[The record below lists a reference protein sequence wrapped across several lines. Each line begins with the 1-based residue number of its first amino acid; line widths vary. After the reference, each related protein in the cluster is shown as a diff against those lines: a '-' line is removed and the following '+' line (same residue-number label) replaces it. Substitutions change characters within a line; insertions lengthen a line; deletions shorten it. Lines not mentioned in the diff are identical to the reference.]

1 VFFAALAF
9 APLAFAQSGV
19 VKSEG
24 QPIPGAT
31 VRATQGERIL
41 LTLTDE
47 NGAFDFT
54 GMTPGAW
61 NVDVDMFGFDR
72 LRKEVTIGAL
82 PTKIDLTLQLRD
94 RSRPQQAR
102 QATEEPLDNPL
113 ASAVTAGEPPSL
125 SQGAPLAGADAANEA
140 LVMAGS
146 VSSGLQ
152 TNAGDFGGFGGPGG
166 PGGLS
171 AAGPGGGRGG
181 GFGGPGGGGGRGG
194 GGGGFGG
201 PGGRGGRGGRGG
213 VPRDRNGNPAFVGN
227 RNPNNN
233 RVTGSIFYTIG
244 NSVVDAKPFAVNGI
258 EAPKAAY
265 AQNRYGISAGGPF
278 AVPKLFSF
286 PKLFWF
292 VNYYGNRLK
301 NGVENAYS
309 LPTAAERMGNFAGL
323 PTIYDPTNNTP
334 FSGNQIPLTRLNP
347 IALGLLNFLPL
358 PNQNVPTT
366 NQDYRLSA
374 ANPNNSQNLNTRF
387 NATVTP
393 KDTLA
398 TTFNY
403 QSRYT
408 ATFDYF
414 GCCDLVNGHGFNLV
428 ENWRHRFATGIF
440 NSVNLTFNR
449 NTNLTTPY
457 FANGP
462 NVAAELG
469 IQGTSPNPLN
479 FGPPNLSF
487 TNFSALSDSNAATS
501 AIWNYGINDLL
512 QVRKGKH
519 NWSFGGGWTHYLN
532 NSITDQNGRGQYTFS
547 GLQTAQYVNG
557 LPVAGTGYDF
567 ADFLLSM
574 PETSSIRYGDSS
586 LYFRSNGYNAFATDD
601 YRIASNFSV
610 ILGVR
615 WEYFTPWS
623 EEYGHISNLLIGPNF
638 SSVTPVCADPTQS
651 CYQSGLP
658 SSLIRSDHRNFEP
671 RTGIAWKP
679 LPKTVVRAGYGI
691 YYNPS
696 QYNKFETTLGAQ
708 PPFAVNNS
716 VTTSSANVLNLA
728 TGLIAV
734 PANKSITNNYAVAL
748 DYNDAYSQTW
758 NVSIQQD
765 LPQRWVGEVLYT
777 GIRGTH
783 LDVPEA
789 PNQAPLGSAQTGY
802 ERLPIP
808 NIGAFTFDAPVGN
821 SNLNSLQVRLT
832 RRFQRGIST
841 NFQYVW
847 SKALDDVALAQNF
860 YDQAAEYALSA
871 NDHRQTVTWSWV
883 LASPVDAQKGFLSHP
898 AFLAKALKDWT
909 LSGSMTAQTGAPLSA
924 TVNGNLDGTSSIGP
938 LRADVTGAP
947 IDSGSGFFNLAAFT
961 VPAAGTFGTAGRDT
975 ITGPGQFVVNLSLA
989 RSINLNSERRRLE
1002 FRVDSTNTFN
1012 HVNPTG
1018 LITIVNSSQYG
1029 LITNAATMRQI
1040 TATVRLRF

>member
-1 VFFAALAF
+1 
-9 APLAFAQSGV
+9 V

-31 VRATQGERIL
+31 VRATQGDRIL

-47 NGAFDFT
+47 NGAFDFN
-54 GMTPGAW
+54 GMTPGTW
-61 NVDVDMFGFDR
+61 NIDVDMFGFDR
-72 LRKEVTIGAL
+72 LRKEVQIQSI

-102 QATEEPLDNPL
+102 TTEEPLDNSQM
-113 ASAVTAGEPPSL
+113 SAAAGENPSL
-125 SQGAPLAGADAANEA
+125 SINAPPVGADAANEA

-146 VSSGLQ
+146 VSTGLQ
-152 TNAGDFGGFGGPGG
+152 SNPGDFGGFGGPGG

-171 AAGPGGGRGG
+171 AAGPGGPRGG
-181 GFGGPGGGGGRGG
+181 GFGGPGGPGGGGGRGG
-194 GGGGFGG
+194 GGFGG
-201 PGGRGGRGGRGG
+201 GGGGRGGGRGGRGGI
-213 VPRDRNGNPAFVGN
+213 PRDRNGNPAFVGN

-233 RVTGSIFYTIG
+233 RLTGSVFYTVG
-244 NSVVDAKPFAVNGI
+244 NSVVNAKPFSVNGL
-258 EAPKAAY
+258 EEPKAAY
-265 AQNRYGISAGGPF
+265 AQNRFGISAGGPV
-278 AVPKLFSF
+278 AIPKLFSF
-286 PKLFWF
+286 PKLFFF

-309 LPTAAERMGNFAGL
+309 MPTAAERMGNFAGL
-323 PTIYDPTNNTP
+323 PTIYDPTTNAPFPNNK
-334 FSGNQIPLTRLNP
+334 IPLTQISP
-347 IALGLLNFLPL
+347 IALGLLNFLPN
-358 PNQNVPTT
+358 PNQNVATT
-366 NQDYRLSA
+366 NQDYRLTA

-414 GCCDLVNGHGFNLV
+414 GCCDLVNGHGYNV
-428 ENWRHRFATGIF
+428 AENWRHRFTTGIF
-440 NSVNLTFNR
+440 NNVNLTFNR
-449 NTNLTTPY
+449 NTNLTSPY
-457 FANGP
+457 FANGA
-462 NVAAELG
+462 NVSAELG

-479 FGPPNLSF
+479 FGPPSLSF
-487 TNFSALSDSNAATS
+487 TNFSTLSDTNASKS
-501 AIWNYGINDLL
+501 AVWSYGINDLL
-512 QVRKGKH
+512 QIRKRKH
-519 NWSFGGGWTHYLN
+519 NVSLGGGWTHFLN
-532 NSITDQNGRGQYTFS
+532 NSITDQNGRGQYSFS

-567 ADFLLSM
+567 ADFLLGL

-586 LYFRSNGYNAFATDD
+586 LYFRSNGFNAFATDD
-601 YRIASNFSV
+601 YRVASNFSV

-638 SSVTPVCADPTQS
+638 SSVQSVCADPTQS
-651 CYQSGLP
+651 CYQAGLP
-658 SSLIRSDHRNFEP
+658 SALIRSDKRNFEP

-679 LPKTVVRAGYGI
+679 FGKTVVRAGYGI
-691 YYNPS
+691 YFNPS

-716 VTTSSANVLNLA
+716 VTTSSANILNLA
-728 TGLIAV
+728 TGLVAV
-734 PANKSITNNYAVAL
+734 PSSKSVTNNYAAAL
-748 DYNDAYSQTW
+748 DYNDSYSQTW
-758 NVSIQQD
+758 NVSVQQD
-765 LPQRWVGEVLYT
+765 LPKRWVGELLYT

-783 LDVPEA
+783 LDVAEA
-789 PNQAPLGSAQTGY
+789 PNQAPLGSALTGY

-808 NIGAFTFDAPVGN
+808 NIGAFTFDTPVGN

-841 NFQYVW
+841 NFQYTR
-847 SKALDDVALAQNF
+847 SKAMDDVALAQNF
-860 YDQAAEYALSA
+860 YNQAAEYALSN
-871 NDHRQTVTWSWV
+871 NDRRNVVTWNWI

-898 AFLAKALKDWT
+898 AFVAKALKDWT
-909 LSGSMTAQTGAPLSA
+909 LSGSMTAQTGSPLSA
-924 TVNGNLDGTSSIGP
+924 TVSGNLDGTSSIST
-938 LRADVTGAP
+938 LRANATGQP
-947 IDSGSGFFNLAAFT
+947 IDAGTGFFNLAAFAI
-961 VPAAGTFGTAGRDT
+961 PAAGTFGDAGRNT
-975 ITGPGQFVVNLSLA
+975 ITGPGSWIVNLSLA

-1002 FRVDSTNTFN
+1002 FRIDTTNIFN

-1018 LITIVNSSQYG
+1018 LITIVNSNQYG
-1029 LITNAATMRQI
+1029 LITNAAQMRQM
-1040 TATVRLRF
+1040 TATIRLRF